1 MIWLSSD
8 LHLKKNGLNG
18 ENYATKIRNVC
29 KGKTSSFQ
37 NDLIFRDLDENNKI
51 IEQPFKYYNG
61 KKPLIGINLDTE
73 EEVYFS
79 SISEAASILNIDRQ
93 SIGKCIQG
101 NNRYTKVGGYV
112 FRELDF
118 DGNIIEITPSIQ
130 EVIEQYNK
138 SNPVINGESHTITE
152 WCEIFNISKCSYY
165 QRLKKGMGVVEA
177 LTTPKGRW
185 FVQWSI

>member
-138 SNPVINGESHTITE
+138 SNPVINGERHTITE